1 MLVVAV
7 LVVIILVLLVVP
19 VAVVLVRDHLVM
31 VHQELSLLVAEEV
44 AVLEAR
50 QVATVVMVH
59 LVLSWFV
66 IKLQHLRQVQKQ
78 LVVLLV
84 LLLPKQFMFSQIQ
97 VILTTLVEEI

>member
-66 IKLQHLRQVQKQ
+66 NKLQHLRQVQKQ
-78 LVVLLV
+78 LVAISSTITIKLY
-84 LLLPKQFMFSQIQ
+84 MFSQDPEPL
-97 VILTTLVEEI
+97 LTPQH